1 MSRKSITRKR
11 ENRKLRKNPA
21 YGGFAAHWAAEIADG
36 LAKTAGQRALLQS
49 IPDATL
55 SELTILTAL
64 LPSLLG
70 IIRRVDLPLVEISAD
85 GIVVRA
91 GDRQRQPEKTEP
103 STPEA
108 KPN

>member
-1 MSRKSITRKR
+1 MSRKSVARKR
-11 ENRKLRKNPA
+11 ENRKLRKNPEYVA
-21 YGGFAAHWAAEIADG
+21 FEEIAEA
-36 LAKTAGQRALLQS
+36 LAKTAAQHALLAS
-49 IPDATL
+49 IPDATV

-91 GDRQRQPEKTEP
+91 GDRQRETQKPEP
-103 STPEA
+103 ITPEA
-108 KPN
+108 KVN

>member
-1 MSRKSITRKR
+1 MSRKSVARKR
-11 ENRKLRKNPA
+11 ENRKLRNNPA
-21 YGGFAAHWAAEIADG
+21 FSVFEKLAEDLAMTAAR
-36 LAKTAGQRALLQS
+36 RALLSS
-49 IPDATL
+49 IPDVTL

-85 GIVVRA
+85 GIFVKA
-91 GDRQRQPEKTEP
+91 GDRQREPDKPEP
-103 STPEA
+103 ITPEA